1 VRIAFDVVKIE
12 RLKAKDESC
21 FSCNFSITFIG
32 ASPDGKRCRGFTVE
46 AWRAETLHYNRE

>member
-21 FSCNFSITFIG
+21 FSCNFSITFAG